1 MFEISKQSKERE
13 HCVALRCTSLH
24 TFSKRKKYTHY
35 IAYFKK
41 RKRQLKRLTFLLSLQ
56 FQYLLKIL
64 SQRSSILGLPEDIMS
79 IKMCGSQLLAMTR
92 KLANQKNIMR
102 MIRMPLELYRMAMF
116 QKR

>member
-1 MFEISKQSKERE
+1 
-13 HCVALRCTSLH
+13 
-24 TFSKRKKYTHY
+24 
-35 IAYFKK
+35 
-41 RKRQLKRLTFLLSLQ
+41 
-56 FQYLLKIL
+56 
-64 SQRSSILGLPEDIMS
+64 MS